1 MPVQTRR
8 SRHIVSKTLR
18 QKPSDPLMPI
28 DRRVHDTTPKTSK
41 KKAKVHE
48 EQQPD
53 QEEEK
58 SEKALVVQSWQTKDM
73 DEWTIMKSMEDQGIM
88 AWKNW
93 CKFQDMSS
101 TVDPRKVILYI
112 DGYVLPRENALL
124 QKVYNDAHH
133 SRAKGRPATA
143 RTSSAPAIPVS
154 MIEILIRPVMRL
166 WANQNKKEKYSK
178 RSRHPHFLSDSSPEA
193 NENTREALVEQEQEP
208 AHFME
213 RIDSSTMTSTQ
224 NHQTGQQRR
233 ASSPLERNSASPPNK
248 RWKPYHPLLTKTLS
262 NLSSGSFNES
272 NHNHNDRPSEST
284 TEPPFQEVDM
294 AGDRN
299 LTLAS
304 ETLSDQ
310 AFFAQGSTRSHAAIP
325 ARKSWNEAKPYINVF
340 VEGKLPRTL
349 GSQEVDPKKVVK
361 YSLQPY
367 QSTVPGLYRQWTESR
382 GDMPSVVSL
391 NGTLGVSW
399 RQDQDLEYYEL
410 GVRVMMEVARLAST
424 YRLSISQALGL
435 MEDERRARK
444 VSIRIFTA
452 TLVKQHKLRMK
463 KTKGRKLE
471 EIYRPLTQLA

>member
-8 SRHIVSKTLR
+8 SRHIVSRTLR
-18 QKPSDPLMPI
+18 QKPSDPIMPI
-28 DRRVHDTTPKTSK
+28 DRQDKRGRPRLDKHISSNTTTVKQVHDTTPKTSK
-41 KKAKVHE
+41 KKAKAHE
-48 EQQPD
+48 EQQSD
-53 QEEEK
+53 QEQEK
-58 SEKALVVQSWQTKDM
+58 PEKAAVVQSWQTKDM
-73 DEWTIMKSMEDQGIM
+73 DEWAIMKSMEDQGIM

-133 SRAKGRPATA
+133 SLAKDRPATA
-143 RTSSAPAIPVS
+143 RTPSAPAIPVS

-193 NENTREALVEQEQEP
+193 SENTREALVEQEQEP
-208 AHFME
+208 AHFVE
-213 RIDSSTMTSTQ
+213 RTDSSTMTSTQ

-233 ASSPLERNSASPPNK
+233 ASSPLECNSAYPPNK

-262 NLSSGSFNES
+262 NLSSGSFNQS
-272 NHNHNDRPSEST
+272 NHNHNNDPGKSAAA
-284 TEPPFQEVDM
+284 PPLQEVDM
-294 AGDRN
+294 EGDRN

-304 ETLSDQ
+304 ETLSNQ
-310 AFFAQGSTRSHAAIP
+310 AFFAQRSTRSHAAIK
-325 ARKSWNEAKPYINVF
+325 ARKKWNEAKPYINVF
-340 VEGKLPRTL
+340 VEGKMPRTL

-367 QSTVPGLYRQWTESR
+367 QLTIPGLYRQWTESS

-399 RQDQDLEYYEL
+399 RQDQDLEYYEV
-410 GVRVMMEVARLAST
+410 GVTVMMEVARLAST
-424 YRLSISQALGL
+424 YKLSVSQVLGL
-435 MEDERRARK
+435 MEDERKARK
-444 VSIRIFTA
+444 
-452 TLVKQHKLRMK
+452 
-463 KTKGRKLE
+463 
-471 EIYRPLTQLA
+471 